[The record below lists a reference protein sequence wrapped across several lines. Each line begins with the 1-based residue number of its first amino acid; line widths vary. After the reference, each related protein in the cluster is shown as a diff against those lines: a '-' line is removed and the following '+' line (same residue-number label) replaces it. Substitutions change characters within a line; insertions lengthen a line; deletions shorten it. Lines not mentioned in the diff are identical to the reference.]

1 MCLDTKP
8 RVDQGAPLTWPD
20 TFPPTWGGVAC
31 RPLLELLA
39 EGFDARPDLRPLQ
52 FDDGFSITNR
62 DLRAATERF
71 AGYLRGKVRLGDRVL
86 LAMGNRTE
94 FVIAYLAIVA
104 NRGVVVTVPP
114 DLGTHEAEFVVRDSE
129 CKLAIADA
137 VAARTLLEV
146 MVDSTVLTSVIGVD
160 GEEPHGF
167 DGLSTHVEPLDLASA
182 GGRVEDM
189 MDIGYTSGTT
199 GLPKALGGSHLE
211 ILRYLDVQARS
222 RKVEPVAEHRLLMPL
237 QLHYGD
243 PLTALFTAILSGGRV
258 ILMRRF
264 SASRFWDVARE
275 FHATEI
281 LTIGSIPDM
290 LLSRPESPAD
300 RDHTIVSA
308 VALAIPPKR
317 HAELERRFGFPWR
330 EIYGSSES
338 GPAIAMPAHRA
349 AEFVG
354 TGALGIP
361 YPDVEARLV
370 DENGN
375 ELAGAA
381 VGELEMRGQITFE
394 GYVNNPE
401 ATAEVMHDGWLRS
414 GDIMRRDERGV
425 YYFQGRRKE
434 LIRRSGINVAPAEVE
449 GVLRLHPDVL
459 DAAVVPVEDEV
470 MGEEIKAY
478 VELVDGA
485 VFRPEELAAHC
496 SARLNKHKVP
506 RYIEQRT
513 EPFPRTPTQRIPKTQ
528 LMVDGRHTVDHAWDR
543 LTAMEGSR

>member
-1 MCLDTKP
+1 
-8 RVDQGAPLTWPD
+8 
-20 TFPPTWGGVAC
+20 
-31 RPLLELLA
+31 
-39 EGFDARPDLRPLQ
+39 
-52 FDDGFSITNR
+52 
-62 DLRAATERF
+62 
-71 AGYLRGKVRLGDRVL
+71 
-86 LAMGNRTE
+86 
-94 FVIAYLAIVA
+94 
-104 NRGVVVTVPP
+104 
-114 DLGTHEAEFVVRDSE
+114 
-129 CKLAIADA
+129 
-137 VAARTLLEV
+137 
-146 MVDSTVLTSVIGVD
+146 
-160 GEEPHGF
+160 
-167 DGLSTHVEPLDLASA
+167 
-182 GGRVEDM
+182 
-189 MDIGYTSGTT
+189 
-199 GLPKALGGSHLE
+199 
-211 ILRYLDVQARS
+211 
-222 RKVEPVAEHRLLMPL
+222 
-237 QLHYGD
+237 
-243 PLTALFTAILSGGRV
+243 
-258 ILMRRF
+258 
-264 SASRFWDVARE
+264 
-275 FHATEI
+275 
-281 LTIGSIPDM
+281 
-290 LLSRPESPAD
+290 
-300 RDHTIVSA
+300 
-308 VALAIPPKR
+308 
-317 HAELERRFGFPWR
+317 
-330 EIYGSSES
+330 
-338 GPAIAMPAHRA
+338 MPAHRA